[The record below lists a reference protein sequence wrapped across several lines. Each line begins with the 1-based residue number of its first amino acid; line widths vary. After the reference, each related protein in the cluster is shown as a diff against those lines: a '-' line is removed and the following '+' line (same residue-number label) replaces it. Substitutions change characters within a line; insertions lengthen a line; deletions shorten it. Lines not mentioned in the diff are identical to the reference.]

1 MKRWWKKRK
10 KTKVEVK
17 KIWQESGK
25 GEKRIIWEKP
35 KVSSIRKFADWWDTT
50 LVEKFLEDVD
60 YLLKK
65 SAFLSVI
72 SLLAQITIIIS
83 LITWITGIEER
94 RENEIFATWQV
105 VNQASGKGD
114 KTGG

>member
-1 MKRWWKKRK
+1 M
-10 KTKVEVK
+10 
-17 KIWQESGK
+17 S
-25 GEKRIIWEKP
+25 KP

-105 VNQASGKGD
+105 VNQANGKGD
-114 KTGG
+114 KTWGGKNRIRKTAKK